1 MADIELAIRG
11 GMVVD
16 GTGAPAYR
24 ADVGIAEGRVVEI
37 GDAVRGAEELDA
49 SGHLVAPGFI
59 DIHTHYDPQVL
70 WDPALTP
77 SSWHGV
83 TGVVAGNCG
92 YSIAP
97 TRPEDRASLIR
108 TLDKVE
114 DMRVPTL
121 EAGVD
126 WDFQTYAE
134 YLDAVRRRGVAIN
147 FGGYVG
153 HTPIRLYVMGDEAYE
168 RHATDDEVA
177 RMREVVADSIR
188 GGALGFSSD
197 RAGFHLGDG
206 GRPVPSI
213 AASQEETEALMGVVG
228 ELGQGVVHVAP
239 GENYAWVYDFQQRL
253 GRRLNWSSILT
264 YPSAAVSRAPFR
276 SKLADHRAGRAAGA
290 DVWVQVTCR
299 PIEQAISMIEPTSFY
314 TMGSF
319 KELVALAH
327 EDRPRLFADR
337 GWRQR
342 VQGDLDANGLLNTRW
357 ATMQVLES
365 RTHPELVG
373 RTIASI
379 AAERGTSPFD
389 ALCDITVDD
398 DCRTRVNITF
408 ANDEEDGV
416 TELLQAEGC
425 ILGLSDAGAHV
436 SQICDAV
443 LPTDFLAHWVRD
455 RGVMS
460 TEAGIRKL
468 TGEIADVLQIDRGYV
483 RVGSPA
489 DLAVLDLAA
498 LEPGPIRRVNDFPA
512 QGERLIADAP
522 AGIAHVVVNGVPIR
536 RDGRPVVEE
545 LASLPG
551 QILSAL

>member
-16 GTGAPAYR
+16 GTGAPARR
-24 ADVGIAEGRVVEI
+24 ADVGIAEGMVVEI
-37 GDAVRGAEELDA
+37 ADTVRGAEELDA
-49 SGHLVAPGFI
+49 AGHLVAPGFL

-70 WDPALTP
+70 WDGALTP

-92 YSIAP
+92 YSLAP
-97 TRPEDRASLIR
+97 TRPADRGSLLR

-114 DMRVPTL
+114 DLRVPTL
-121 EAGVD
+121 EAGVE
-126 WDFQTYAE
+126 WDFETYPE
-134 YLDAVRRRGVAIN
+134 YLQAVRRRGVAIN

-153 HTPIRLYVMGDEAYE
+153 HTPIRLYVMGDDAYE
-168 RHATDDEVA
+168 RPATDDEVA
-177 RMREVVADSIR
+177 RMQAAVAASMR

-213 AASQEETEALMGVVG
+213 AASQDETEALMGVVG
-228 ELGQGVVHVAP
+228 DLGFGVVHVAP
-239 GENYAWVYDFQQRL
+239 GEDYAWVYEFQKRL

-264 YPSAAVSRAPFR
+264 YPEAAVSRAPFR
-276 SKLADHRAGRAAGA
+276 SKLAHHLAGRAAGA

-299 PIEQAISMIEPTSFY
+299 PIEQAISMVEPTSFY

-319 KELVALAH
+319 KELVALTHA
-327 EDRPRLFADR
+327 ERPRLFADP

-357 ATMQVLES
+357 ATMRVLES
-365 RTHPELVG
+365 KHHPELVG

-379 AAERGTSPFD
+379 AAERGTSPFE
-389 ALCDITVDD
+389 ALCDLTVDD
-398 DCRTRVNITF
+398 GCETRVNITF

-468 TGEIADVLQIDRGYV
+468 TGEIADVLELDRGYL
-483 RVGSPA
+483 RTGTPA
-489 DLAVLDLAA
+489 DVVVLDLEA
-498 LEPGPIRRVNDFPA
+498 LSPGPIRRVRDFPA
-512 QGERLIADAP
+512 HGERLVADEP
-522 AGIAHVVVNGVPIR
+522 TGIAHVVVNGTPIR
-536 RDGRPVVEE
+536 RDGRPVVDE
-545 LASLPG
+545 LTELPG
-551 QILSAL
+551 QILSAG